1 METGNGTEQEV
12 ETGHMTESYLNIL
25 QESLEKKLQV
35 MAEIQKYSLLQQ
47 EIFQSEEADLEK
59 YDEYVDKKDELL
71 EKLTALDNGFE
82 TLYKGLSEE
91 LQGNRERYA
100 GQIRRLQELV
110 TKVTEDSVAIQ
121 AQEKRNKK
129 LVEDYFRRARAGIAQ
144 NRRSSRAAY
153 DYYRSMSGSGVETS
167 QLYDTKK

>member
-110 TKVTEDSVAIQ
+110 TKVTEDSGTRSWWKIIS
-121 AQEKRNKK
+121 
-129 LVEDYFRRARAGIAQ
+129 AGRVRVLHRTAGAPGRLMIITGA
-144 NRRSSRAAY
+144 
-153 DYYRSMSGSGVETS
+153 
-167 QLYDTKK
+167 